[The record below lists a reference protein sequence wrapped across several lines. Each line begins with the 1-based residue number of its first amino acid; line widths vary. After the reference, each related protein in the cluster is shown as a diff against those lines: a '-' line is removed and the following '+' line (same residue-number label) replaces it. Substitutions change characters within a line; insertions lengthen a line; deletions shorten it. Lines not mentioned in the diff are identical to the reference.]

1 MSRFLPFYL
10 CAALL
15 TASQVNARTEYRL
28 GGVDGT
34 PWLYA
39 LNQNEAGAYL
49 IFDADGQQVGSV
61 PIATAPQG
69 SGADTL
75 IDFSGTSIQS
85 LFIDPMV
92 NLTRGLPDDLDAV
105 NRVFLPHTAGEVSVT
120 GGCRPSISHA
130 PFNSKM
136 LDADPITAQ
145 FRPFLQDPNK
155 APGIGSGN
163 PFRSAIVF
171 DFGANGSNIYATIL
185 VPYSS
190 KFSA

>member
-1 MSRFLPFYL
+1 MSRFLPFCL
-10 CAALL
+10 CVVLF
-15 TASQVNARTEYRL
+15 TASQVGARTEYRL

-34 PWLYA
+34 PWLDA

-92 NLTRGLPDDLDAV
+92 NLTEFGTVVGRYLQVEVVLM
-105 NRVFLPHTAGEVSVT
+105 AGSDKSAPTLKNIDVVA
-120 GGCRPSISHA
+120 SIY
-130 PFNSKM
+130 
-136 LDADPITAQ
+136 DQ
-145 FRPFLQDPNK
+145 
-155 APGIGSGN
+155 
-163 PFRSAIVF
+163 
-171 DFGANGSNIYATIL
+171 
-185 VPYSS
+185 
-190 KFSA
+190 